1 MRKILIVDSDEQI
14 TSVIGLKLRKEN
26 FEVKT
31 EFSAF
36 KALELLKEFKPDLI
50 ISEMVLD
57 ELSGVDF
64 LKRVKINPRT
74 TSIPFIFLSNS
85 RNLEDKIIAHEMGA
99 EAFFMKPIFIKVL
112 INRIKDFF
120 EEKNF
125 HEMISSKETKSFSGD
140 LTSVSVIDILNIISE
155 NRSSGEVT
163 ISSSASNEAK
173 IFFDNGAVIRI
184 ETGAGSSK
192 NGIEELFNILSW
204 LDGNFVINYKNVSV
218 VRNVNISHDKL
229 VMRAVNWFEGY
240 SGELSEMP
248 PTDSA
253 LFVDFGHFFNNINKF
268 PDGVS
273 EILKNVSPN
282 GSSILSIIDN
292 TPFDKRQ
299 TVKYLKK
306 MIETGVLTIEKK
318 ETPVSIPPR
327 PVWLSQVAAEEEVK
341 EEVKEQSCLSE
352 ESISPFNDLDL
363 SESENIPEE
372 ENTLVP
378 PPSFAKKDTLDP
390 ALNIKFDIEP
400 QEESVHNSIN
410 INIDILEGN
419 YLEDK
424 TEIVK
429 SVHPDEVSAASRE
442 DIKKHLSES
451 YTPKKPYFKILI
463 IFIFTG
469 AVLVVHMYFPEK
481 LRGLTSFFIE
491 SVNSISKS
499 EEVAVTEPQ
508 AFESKEEIPQKGRDV
523 VLTENQQKLAGY
535 SVSDLIFMSAKYF
548 EEENYPDAV
557 DANKVAL
564 YKLKV
569 EKIAKG
575 AEYEKVMTNMAIFL
589 YTDGKYEEALEFA
602 EESILLRDDEK
613 GVELKAAIL
622 EELKRP
628 AAAASLFRTKLNDEK
643 FAHKKEE
650 WMMEINRLENITK

>member
-1 MRKILIVDSDEQI
+1 
-14 TSVIGLKLRKEN
+14 
-26 FEVKT
+26 
-31 EFSAF
+31 
-36 KALELLKEFKPDLI
+36 
-50 ISEMVLD
+50 
-57 ELSGVDF
+57 
-64 LKRVKINPRT
+64 
-74 TSIPFIFLSNS
+74 
-85 RNLEDKIIAHEMGA
+85 
-99 EAFFMKPIFIKVL
+99 
-112 INRIKDFF
+112 
-120 EEKNF
+120 
-125 HEMISSKETKSFSGD
+125 
-140 LTSVSVIDILNIISE
+140 
-155 NRSSGEVT
+155 
-163 ISSSASNEAK
+163 
-173 IFFDNGAVIRI
+173 
-184 ETGAGSSK
+184 
-192 NGIEELFNILSW
+192 
-204 LDGNFVINYKNVSV
+204 
-218 VRNVNISHDKL
+218 
-229 VMRAVNWFEGY
+229 MRAVNWFEDY

-273 EILKNVSPN
+273 EILKNVSPS
-282 GSSILSIIDN
+282 GSSIISIIDN
-292 TPFDKRQ
+292 THFDKRQ

-327 PVWLSQVAAEEEVK
+327 PAWLSQAAEEEK
-341 EEVKEQSCLSE
+341 ESKEVKDPGYLSE
-352 ESISPFNDLDL
+352 ASISPFNDLDL
-363 SESENIPEE
+363 SESEKIPEE

-390 ALNIKFDIEP
+390 ALDIKFDIEP
-400 QEESVHNSIN
+400 QDEAVHNSIN

-429 SVHPDEVSAASRE
+429 SVHPEGVSAATSE

-451 YTPKKPYFKILI
+451 DTPKKSYFKIILL
-463 IFIFTG
+463 FLFAG
-469 AVLVVHMYFPEK
+469 AVLAVHMYFPEK
-481 LRGLTSFFIE
+481 LRGLTSFLVE
-491 SVNSISKS
+491 SFNRISGS
-499 EEVAVTEPQ
+499 EEVALAESQ
-508 AFESKEEIPQKGRDV
+508 AVESKEKIPQKGRDV
-523 VLTENQQKLAGY
+523 VLTENQQKLTGY
-535 SVSDLIFMSAKYF
+535 SVSDLILMSAKYF
-548 EEENYPDAV
+548 EEENYQDAV

-589 YTDGKYEEALEFA
+589 YTHGKYEEALEFA

-650 WMMEINRLENITK
+650 WMIEINRLENIIK

>member
-74 TSIPFIFLSNS
+74 TNIPFIFLSNS

-173 IFFDNGAVIRI
+173 MFFDNGAVIRI

-204 LDGNFVINYKNVSV
+204 LDGNFVINYKNVSA

-229 VMRAVNWFEGY
+229 IMRAVSWFEDY

-306 MIETGVLTIEKK
+306 MIETGVLAIEKK

-327 PVWLSQVAAEEEVK
+327 PVWLSQAEEAK
-341 EEVKEQSCLSE
+341 EEVKEHSYLSE

-363 SESENIPEE
+363 GESENISEK

-378 PPSFAKKDTLDP
+378 PPSFARKDTLDP
-390 ALNIKFDIEP
+390 ALEIKFDIEP
-400 QEESVHNSIN
+400 QEESVQNSIN

-429 SVHPDEVSAASRE
+429 SVHPDEMSAASRE

-463 IFIFTG
+463 IFIFAG
-469 AVLVVHMYFPEK
+469 AVLAVHIYFPEK
-481 LRGLTSFFIE
+481 LRGLTSFLIE
-491 SVNSISKS
+491 SVNNISKS
-499 EEVAVTEPQ
+499 EGLAATEPQ
-508 AFESKEEIPQKGRDV
+508 TIELKEEISQKSKDL
-523 VLTENQQKLAGY
+523 VLTEDQQKLTGY
-535 SVSDLIFMSAKYF
+535 SVSELIFMSAKYF

-557 DANKVAL
+557 DANKAAL

-643 FAHKKEE
+643 FAYKKEE